1 MQHFPSVKTYDSS
14 VASALRMTTRYSYD
28 EIVELDQRV
37 AAAWLT
43 GQHLLA
49 ASEKQTAKLEGES
62 VSRAESQATPSST
75 EEHYS
80 RSSATSLSQPT
91 TELTETF
98 APRESESAALL
109 QDGWKRLKND
119 SSQRETHEM
128 LRSFV
133 TGGSINVN
141 ALNLL
146 STATICKNLLASEL
160 SNPTLFALSVLT
172 NVRGYINDSEAG
184 LASSKKQRKLAK
196 GSDVFAALYRFFSC
210 GLEGDLLPP
219 LFAPFASTAL
229 QIGEPVVALSKVMSQ
244 ILRTL
249 HLPQK

>member
-1 MQHFPSVKTYDSS
+1 
-14 VASALRMTTRYSYD
+14 MTTRYSYD
-28 EIVELDQRV
+28 EIVELDQKV

-43 GQHLLA
+43 GRHLLA
-49 ASEKQTAKLEGES
+49 ASEKQTAKLEAGS
-62 VSRAESQATPSST
+62 VSRAENQALPSST

-80 RSSATSLSQPT
+80 RSSTTNLSQPT
-91 TELTETF
+91 TELAETL
-98 APRESESAALL
+98 APSESESAALL

-119 SSQRETHEM
+119 SSQLETPET

-141 ALNLL
+141 AMNLL
-146 STATICKNLLASEL
+146 STANICKNLLTSEL
-160 SNPTLFALSVLT
+160 SNPTLFALSVLA
-172 NVRGYINDSEAG
+172 NLRGYINDSEAG
-184 LASSKKQRKLAK
+184 LSSSKKQRKLAK
-196 GSDVFAALYRFFSC
+196 GSDVFAALFRFLSC

-219 LFAPFASTAL
+219 LFAPFASAAL
-229 QIGEPVVALSKVMSQ
+229 QIGEPVVALSKFLSQ